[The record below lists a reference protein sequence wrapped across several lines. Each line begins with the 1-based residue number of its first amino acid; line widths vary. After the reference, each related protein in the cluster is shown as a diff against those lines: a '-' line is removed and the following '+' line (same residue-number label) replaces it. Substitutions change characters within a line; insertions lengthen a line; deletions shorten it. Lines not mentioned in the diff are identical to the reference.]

1 MHECRPRLSVR
12 ATVRGS
18 YRQEGVLVIREGARL
33 QCSAPG
39 CVFTIRNMRAL
50 VMKSASSILAERV
63 VVEVP
68 QVNISGIIQGN
79 TISILAATLNIGKEG
94 VLLSSDRSNTTTAV
108 SIDVNPSN
116 LIQARPRRR
125 TLLCSALHC
134 THLTLRANPITCHL
148 TAPRSAGPAITSSP
162 IRLITCALGHAAAA
176 APPTHLLLPPF
187 LSSSPMAVILPVW
200 SATR

>member
-1 MHECRPRLSVR
+1 MRECRPRLSVR

-68 QVNISGIIQGN
+68 QVNISGIIQG
-79 TISILAATLNIGKEG
+79 TAVSIVAATLNIGSDG

-108 SIDVNPSN
+108 TINVSPSN
-116 LIQARPRRR
+116 LIQARNAVR
-125 TLLCSALHC
+125 
-134 THLTLRANPITCHL
+134 
-148 TAPRSAGPAITSSP
+148 SSP
-162 IRLITCALGHAAAA
+162 
-176 APPTHLLLPPF
+176 PTNC
-187 LSSSPMAVILPVW
+187 
-200 SATR
+200 R

>member
-1 MHECRPRLSVR
+1 
-12 ATVRGS
+12 
-18 YRQEGVLVIREGARL
+18 VIREGARL

-68 QVNISGIIQGN
+68 QVNISGIIQGH
-79 TISILAATLNIGKEG
+79 TIAIVAATLHIGNEG
-94 VLLSSDRSNTTTAV
+94 LLLSSDRSNTTTAV

-116 LIQARPRRR
+116 LIQARSRRR
-125 TLLCSALHC
+125 ALHC
-134 THLTLRANPITCHL
+134 AHLTPRANPSTCHL

-162 IRLITCALGHAAAA
+162 IRRIMCAPCHAAAA
-176 APPTHLLLPPF
+176 HLPPPPPTSYSPR
-187 LSSSPMAVILPVW
+187 SSAHPQWL
-200 SATR
+200 

>member
-1 MHECRPRLSVR
+1 VH

-39 CVFTIRNMRAL
+39 CVFTIRNIRAL
-50 VMKSASSILAERV
+50 VMKSASSILAEHV

-79 TISILAATLNIGKEG
+79 TVNIVAATLNIGKEG

-116 LIQARPRRR
+116 LIQV
-125 TLLCSALHC
+125 
-134 THLTLRANPITCHL
+134 
-148 TAPRSAGPAITSSP
+148 RS
-162 IRLITCALGHAAAA
+162 H
-176 APPTHLLLPPF
+176 
-187 LSSSPMAVILPVW
+187 
-200 SATR
+200 